1 MLLQFKTGWPFVGKT
16 TEIRDVFLFFSKRF
30 VSWRVSFYGNNKPF
44 YFQTKNAIA
53 AFEERQLKLS
63 LTTAISNGFT
73 LILYV
78 FPLTIK
84 ALAQKYASQEA
95 FQVVIWY
102 AAISCNLNPL
112 ANIAAVVVRQED
124 IQSLVRKTLS
134 CIYKQPK
141 ITPQT
146 RTITKVKPK
155 ISP

>member
-1 MLLQFKTGWPFVGKT
+1 M
-16 TEIRDVFLFFSKRF
+16 
-30 VSWRVSFYGNNKPF
+30 
-44 YFQTKNAIA
+44 
-53 AFEERQLKLS
+53 
-63 LTTAISNGFT
+63 
-73 LILYV
+73 
-78 FPLTIK
+78 
-84 ALAQKYASQEA
+84 AQKYASQEA